1 MTLISCNY
9 EIKNPLI
16 ARTLS
21 TEQKELNDTL
31 IMFRVI
37 HSGGLFKTI
46 HRNISEGFLL
56 LSDVKH
62 ADIETSGKRWQQRIE
77 ITLNRTSDSCKYT
90 LIIHSTVSQSI
101 ILAAQDNKYLRA
113 LHMRRDD
120 KMAMEFLKKIPQ
132 DLV

>member
-1 MTLISCNY
+1 MKRLSHLIPRS
-9 EIKNPLI
+9 
-16 ARTLS
+16 LS

-46 HRNISEGFLL
+46 HQNISEGFLR

-62 ADIETSGKRWQQRIE
+62 ADIESSGKRWQQRIE
-77 ITLNRTSDSCKYT
+77 ITLTRTSDSSKYT
-90 LIIHSTVSQSI
+90 LVIHSTVSQSI
-101 ILAAQDNKYLRA
+101 NLTVTDNKYLRA

-120 KMAMEFLKKIPQ
+120 KMTIEFLKKIPQ
-132 DLV
+132 NLV